1 MKTKDFDFDLPQE
14 LIAQHPLS
22 DRSSSRL
29 LVLDRHDES
38 MTHSN
43 FKHVI
48 DYLQAGDVLVLN
60 DTRVLPARLFGVKE
74 DTLANV
80 ECLIL
85 KIMDGQ
91 VECMVRNAKVVKLGT
106 IIQFGEGKL
115 RFECVEV
122 QEQGLRRFKILTQ
135 GIFLEILN
143 ELGHVPLPPYIKE
156 TLEDPERYQ
165 TVYAKNPGSA
175 AAPTAGLHFTPELLE
190 AIEAKGVEILKVT
203 LHVGLG
209 TFKPV
214 EADDIDAHKMHE
226 EVYEVS
232 QATADRLNL
241 AKSEGRRIIA
251 VGTTSVRTLESQ
263 MQKHGRFMAETSST
277 AIFISPGYTFKAINA
292 LITNFHLPKSTLV
305 MLVSAFANRE
315 FILKAY
321 QEAIDQKYRFFSF
334 GDAMLIL

>member
-91 VECMVRNAKVVKLGT
+91 VDCMVRNAKVVKLGT

>member
-1 MKTKDFDFDLPQE
+1 MKTKDFDFELPTE

-38 MTHSN
+38 MTHSD

-74 DTLANV
+74 GTLANV

-91 VECMVRNAKVVKLGT
+91 VDCMVRNAKVVKLGT
-106 IIQFGEGKL
+106 IIQFGDGKL
-115 RFECVEV
+115 RFECIEV
-122 QEQGLRRFKILTQ
+122 QEQGLRLFKILTK

-156 TLEDPERYQ
+156 TLDDPERYQ

-175 AAPTAGLHFTPELLE
+175 AAPTAGLHFTPELLT
-190 AIEAKGVEILKVT
+190 AIEDKGIEILKVT

-214 EADDIDAHKMHE
+214 EADEIDAHKMHE

-232 QATADRLNL
+232 QNTADRLNL
-241 AKSEGRRIIA
+241 AKCEERRIIA

-263 MQKHGRFMAETSST
+263 MQKHGRFIAETSST
-277 AIFISPGYTFKAINA
+277 AIFISPGYTFKAIDA

-305 MLVSAFANRE
+305 MLVSAFANRD
-315 FILKAY
+315 FILRAY
-321 QEAIDQKYRFFSF
+321 QEAIEQKYRFFSF